1 MARSVEEIKAAIKV
15 DIRTYSSLDNFVF
28 PEDGGSRASV
38 FNIIIFVVS
47 AAMFVFETLID
58 NLQNNIQTIADSAP
72 SGNESWLRRKIL
84 DFQYGDTITINT
96 TDADLDN
103 YFVPEYPVL
112 DLTKRI
118 ITQCAVSDTATG
130 VNIKVAK
137 GTVGALVPLEAIELT
152 ALTNYYYGTS
162 YTEGIGFAGVT
173 ATFISLLPDRIRVEA
188 EIYYLGQYVSDVV
201 KANVILAIDNF
212 LNTFTDDNF
221 GGNIYMIRLVD
232 AIQLVEGVSRVKV
245 LDIKAR
251 PETTP
256 LGGATV
262 VDVQGVY
269 TTFAG
274 HIISEDTASNT
285 LDDTLT
291 MIEETL

>member
-1 MARSVEEIKAAIKV
+1 MARSIEQIKAAIKV
-15 DIRTYSSLDNFVF
+15 DIRTYPSMDNFLF
-28 PEDGGSRASV
+28 PEDGGSQAGV

-47 AAMFVFETLID
+47 AAMFVFEVLVDKLKID
-58 NLQNNIQTIADSAP
+58 IQTIADSAP
-72 SGNESWLRRKIL
+72 SGNESWLRRKML
-84 DFQYGDTITINT
+84 DFQYGDTISINT
-96 TDADLDN
+96 TDATLAN

-118 ITQCAVSDTATG
+118 VTQCAVSDTLTG
-130 VNIKVAK
+130 VNIKIAK
-137 GTVGALVPLEAIELT
+137 GSVGALVPLSAPEVTAI
-152 ALTNYYYGTS
+152 TNYYYGTS

-173 ATFISLLPDRIRVEA
+173 ATFITLLPDRIRVEA
-188 EIYYLGQYVSDVV
+188 EIYYLGQYVSATV
-201 KANVILAIDNF
+201 KAAVIVAIDNF

-232 AIQLVEGVSRVKV
+232 AIQTVEGVSRVKV

-251 PETTP
+251 QESTV
-256 LGGATV
+256 LAGATV

-285 LDDTLT
+285 LVETLT